1 MSSFER
7 SRGKRS
13 NLNFERTARAFD
25 ESAVPA
31 HNLAAKKEVKAAK
44 RPDLLL
50 AGRPGWN
57 QSTLSE
63 NMKRF
68 PDRPLCRQNFKYD
81 APKRADYNFRAEVLE
96 HADRAMYM
104 PRESKFEYSERRV
117 TAPGLQLAN
126 PPPLSR
132 VEFPNHPELAR
143 ATASGEK
150 KRWDGATGAG
160 GDPVQ
165 KDFVDPSVTVHVTT
179 GNGGPPRADTFN
191 ESCPGPSCGKIPAT
205 RHQSVNFGY
214 GRVTAFNATH
224 LRYVQINN
232 KDDSIEDFFFVT
244 QSHHGPFKNYTK
256 TRKTLPKIS
265 YD

>member
-143 ATASGEK
+143 ATASEA
-150 KRWDGATGAG
+150 KRQRSVSRPASTSATTSPA
-160 GDPVQ
+160 
-165 KDFVDPSVTVHVTT
+165 
-179 GNGGPPRADTFN
+179 
-191 ESCPGPSCGKIPAT
+191 KI
-205 RHQSVNFGY
+205 
-214 GRVTAFNATH
+214 
-224 LRYVQINN
+224 
-232 KDDSIEDFFFVT
+232 K
-244 QSHHGPFKNYTK
+244 
-256 TRKTLPKIS
+256 
-265 YD
+265 